1 MEKDMDTLITKID
14 NAYNKL
20 KWHEKLCTWDMGKKR
35 FWKIKNS
42 FLENLE
48 SEGVNKDDLKDD
60 LNLLEEYFNLKKSF
74 YDVFSRNQFGLFL
87 FLIFCLSFLNSSFIL
102 SMKKLMKGSFVLI
115 ANIILIA
122 MTTLIYMILNII
134 RDTKDNTKIRNIYH
148 FLLCEN
154 LNNKLKDIEDS
165 KEKTLNHCK

>member
-102 SMKKLMKGSFVLI
+102 STKKLMKGSFVLI
-115 ANIILIA
+115 ADTILIS
-122 MTTLIYMILNII
+122 MILNII
-134 RDTKDNTKIRNIYH
+134 RVTKVNTKIRNIDH

-154 LNNKLKDIEDS
+154 LNNKLKES
-165 KEKTLNHCK
+165 QKENGK